1 MGMLLEIR
9 NLSVHY
15 DRVEV
20 VKGLS
25 LQVSE
30 GSIVSLIGANGA
42 GKSTVLRTLMGLK
55 HPSEGEIRFQ
65 GKRIDG
71 FKPAGIVKEGIA
83 LVPESGRI
91 FAKLTVAE
99 NLRAGAYLRQ
109 DKQKVHSDYARV
121 FKHFPI
127 LQQRAQQKAGTMSG
141 GERQML
147 AFGRALMNGPKLL
160 VLDEPSLGLSPLLVK
175 TIFGIIRTINAEGVT
190 ILLVEQNAK
199 MALDLADYVYVF
211 ETGKIVA
218 EGSAGALAASEEV
231 KKAYLGG

>member
-1 MGMLLEIR
+1 
-9 NLSVHY
+9 
-15 DRVEV
+15 
-20 VKGLS
+20 
-25 LQVSE
+25 
-30 GSIVSLIGANGA
+30 
-42 GKSTVLRTLMGLK
+42 MGLK
-55 HPSEGEIRFQ
+55 HPSGGEIWFQ

-71 FKPAGIVKEGIA
+71 FRPAGIVKEGIA

-99 NLRAGAYLRQ
+99 NLRAGAYLRR
-109 DKQKVHSDYARV
+109 DTQKVQTDYARV

-127 LQQRAQQKAGTMSG
+127 LQQRTKQKAGTMSG

-199 MALDLADYVYVF
+199 MALDMADYVYVF
-211 ETGKIVA
+211 ETGKIVV
-218 EGSAGALAASEEV
+218 EGSAGTLAASEEV